1 MKKFFLFS
9 IILLT
14 TLSSCRKDEVAPSY
28 KEPDD
33 IATQNYYDDEAAKK
47 FLTENYLDAQGNV
60 KAFDPIDPSD
70 DNQTPLSGMSPQTL
84 PSSGVIYIVRNTAQP
99 NPGTVVGDTDV
110 IRIMN
115 KGLGYV
121 AMSVDG
127 VIKYS
132 SPAAFVNT
140 IQGSGVPQ
148 VDPSY
153 YYVKNA
159 VLTAAGKPRS
169 YYEME
174 GFQEG
179 IRKFLS
185 FNKLDS
191 EGYNLQ
197 GVIIVPSR
205 AAFARD
211 EHFPYQ
217 NLNWRNRSFVFNF
230 QLYKSSARP
239 ADQQ

>member
-1 MKKFFLFS
+1 MKKLFLYSIMFS
-9 IILLT
+9 VA
-14 TLSSCRKDEVAPSY
+14 LSSCRKDETVETY
-28 KEPDD
+28 KEPED

-47 FLTENYLDAQGNV
+47 FMTENYLDAQGNI
-60 KAFDPIDPSD
+60 KAFDANDTSD
-70 DNQTPLSGMSPQTL
+70 DSNTSLANMNPQTL
-84 PSSGVIYIVRNTAQP
+84 PGSGVIYIVRNNAQP
-99 NPGTVVGDTDV
+99 NPGTSIGNTDV

-127 VIKYS
+127 VIKFS

-140 IQGSGVPQ
+140 IQGNGVPQ
-148 VDPSY
+148 IDPMY

-159 VLTAAGKPRS
+159 TMTASGKSRS

-179 IRKFLS
+179 IRKFLAY
-185 FNKLDS
+185 NIPDS
-191 EGYNLQ
+191 DNYNLQ

-205 AAFARD
+205 SAFARD
-211 EHFPYQ
+211 NHYPYQ
-217 NLNWRNRSFVFNF
+217 NVNWRNRSFVFNF
-230 QLYKSSARP
+230 QVYKSSARP
-239 ADQQ
+239 VDQE

>member
-1 MKKFFLFS
+1 MKKIFLYSLVIFS
-9 IILLT
+9 A
-14 TLSSCRKDEVAPSY
+14 LSSCRKDDPIVTY
-28 KEPDD
+28 QEPED

-47 FLTENYLDAQGNV
+47 FMTENYLDAQGNI
-60 KAFDPIDPSD
+60 KAFDPVDTSD
-70 DNQTPLSGMSPQTL
+70 DNYTPLSGMNPQTS
-84 PSSGVIYIVRNTAQP
+84 PISGVIYIVRNGAQP
-99 NPGTVVGDTDV
+99 NPGTTIGNTDV
-110 IRIMN
+110 LRIMN

-148 VDPSY
+148 LDPQY

-159 VLTAAGKPRS
+159 TMTASGKGRS

-179 IRKFLS
+179 VRKFLA
-185 FNKLDS
+185 FNIPDANN
-191 EGYNLQ
+191 YNLQ

-205 AAFARD
+205 AAFGRD
-211 EHFPYQ
+211 EHYPYQ
-217 NLNWRNRSFVFNF
+217 NVTWRNRSFVFNF
-230 QLYKSSARP
+230 QVYKSTARTP
-239 ADQQ
+239 DQE